1 VPTHPRE
8 AGAQPSRIASRED
21 LRRVLGDLDDPK
33 IMEVLALE
41 PSVTDL
47 EEANVCLAGDHDVL
61 AKRGHFPSARAVRIA
76 EILTPEDDDEEPPSR
91 APFDE

>member
-1 VPTHPRE
+1 MPSQSSAPGAPTPGL
-8 AGAQPSRIASRED
+8 AGRED

-33 IMEVLALE
+33 VMEILALK

-61 AKRGHFPSARAVRIA
+61 AKRGHHPSARAVRIA
-76 EILTPEDDDEEPPSR
+76 EILAPDDGDDRPAR
-91 APFDE
+91 DDLQG

>member
-1 VPTHPRE
+1 MPSQSSNPGAPTPGV
-8 AGAQPSRIASRED
+8 AGRDD

-33 IMEVLALE
+33 VIEILALE

-61 AKRGHFPSARAVRIA
+61 AKRGHLPSARAVRIA
-76 EILTPEDDDEEPPSR
+76 EILAADDDEDRPSR
-91 APFDE
+91 DDLQG